1 MKKLYK
7 KEHKYTES
15 GFLKFIKDG
24 AECFWQFWLN
34 HRVLIIDITGKLAY
48 VGSKETMK
56 EREVYERRE
65 YWTSV
70 KPEQLYSEGYKR
82 CEGVHDNLAWFGV
95 PVLMKLNN
103 IHTLQVEDPRVRD
116 SPRFLYDRA
125 MNNLTARFAKG
136 LARAQIVGGMDIQ
149 KLLLMGGIAIAAIVG
164 MKFLG
169 VF

>member
-1 MKKLYK
+1 
-7 KEHKYTES
+7 
-15 GFLKFIKDG
+15 
-24 AECFWQFWLN
+24 
-34 HRVLIIDITGKLAY
+34 
-48 VGSKETMK
+48 MK

-103 IHTLQVEDPRVRD
+103 IHTLQVVDPRVKD
-116 SPRFLYDRA
+116 SPRYLYDRA

-149 KLLLMGGIAIAAIVG
+149 KLLLMGGIASSDIS
-164 MKFLG
+164 LG
-169 VF
+169 